1 MIDMRRFALTFA
13 LAALIAAVVSA
24 QKRVPLHENA
34 AIAYVTGPT
43 TDRVGALGR
52 DLASGARTLARDPQ
66 TGYLRPLLDAL
77 GIAPES
83 QLLVFSKTGVQRAYT
98 GPHTPRALYYDE
110 SAAVGY
116 VPGAPQLEIAALDPR
131 QGVMFYTIDQ
141 AAAAPAIVR
150 QTGCLACHATTAT
163 LDVPGFIARSNVVS
177 DDGSIVPAAAHDV
190 DHRTPHPDR
199 WGGWFVT
206 QDLASVPYAQ
216 RAHAGNI
223 TTNAQGE
230 TSNQAMVDWMNSAP
244 ERRGYLS
251 PLSDIVALLVFDHQA
266 HALNLLTRLNWESRT
281 HGAEVPGLVD
291 ELADYLLFVGEM
303 SPSVTLYPRPG
314 FAEHLAARMP
324 KDSRGRSLGELDLN
338 RRLFRYPCSYV
349 VYSPAFDA
357 LPAEVKSAVYGRMAA
372 ILNGDVP
379 GKQYASLSPADRRAV
394 LEILRDTRAD
404 FPRATESNR

>member
-1 MIDMRRFALTFA
+1 MRRPALTFA
-13 LAALIAAVVSA
+13 TISLIAGLVAGGVSA

-34 AIAYVTGPT
+34 AIAYASGPA

-52 DLASGARTLARDPQ
+52 DLATGARTLARDPK
-66 TGYLRPLLDAL
+66 TGYLQSLLDAL
-77 GIAPES
+77 GITPES

-131 QGVMFYTIDQ
+131 QGVMFYTLDQ
-141 AAAAPAIVR
+141 AAAPPAITR
-150 QTGCLACHATTAT
+150 QTGCLACHATSAT
-163 LDVPGFIARSNVVS
+163 LDVPGFIARSNVVG
-177 DDGSIVPAAAHDV
+177 DDGTIVQAAAHDV

-206 QDLASVPYAQ
+206 QDAASVPYAQ

-223 TTNAQGE
+223 TTSARGE
-230 TSNQAMVDWMNSAP
+230 TSNQAMVDWMNSDA
-244 ERRGYLS
+244 EHRGYLS

-281 HGAEVPGLVD
+281 GGAEVPRLVD

-303 SPSVTLYPRPG
+303 PPSVTLYPRPG
-314 FAEHLAARMP
+314 FAEHLTARVP
-324 KDSRGRSLGELDLN
+324 KDSRGRSLGDLDLT
-338 RRLFRYPCSYV
+338 RRLFRYPCSYI
-349 VYSPAFDA
+349 VYAPVFDA
-357 LPAEVKSAVYGRMAA
+357 LPAGVKSAVYARMTA
-372 ILNGDVP
+372 ILNGDA
-379 GKQYASLSPADRRAV
+379 GGAKYKELSAADRQNV
-394 LEILRDTRAD
+394 LEILRDTKAD
-404 FPRATESNR
+404 FPPQS